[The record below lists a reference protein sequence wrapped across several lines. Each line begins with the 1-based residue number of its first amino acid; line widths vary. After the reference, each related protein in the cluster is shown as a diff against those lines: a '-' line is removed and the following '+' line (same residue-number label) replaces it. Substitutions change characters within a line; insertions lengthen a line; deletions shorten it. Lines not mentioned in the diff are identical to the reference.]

1 MMECKILIK
10 GTQKITEDDTPEIIS
25 YDSTGTF
32 RTSENDGGKSKYI
45 TYLEYDE
52 ERADISRKV
61 FLKVE
66 NQSVTMQ
73 KQGTETKLIMEK
85 DKRHNCIYATEF
97 GPMTFGIYTDEIEDK
112 LTEKGGTLHLSYTL
126 SLNGSLASFNT
137 LDLTVQ
143 PF

>member
-1 MMECKILIK
+1 MECKILIK
-10 GTQKITEDDTPEIIS
+10 GTQKVTEDDTPEIIS

-32 RTSENDGGKSKYI
+32 RLQESDGVKYI

-52 ERADISRKV
+52 ERPDVSRKV

-85 DKRHNCIYATEF
+85 DSRHNCIYSTEF

-112 LTEKGGTLHLSYTL
+112 LTGKGGTLHLSYTL

-137 LDLTVQ
+137 LDLTVK